1 MPDWIEHFIG
11 KCKEDDLEYIEPEPV
26 VSLPQDKE
34 NRAPRKSPTKAAST
48 PTSSQSSSASGK
60 APAMPE
66 FPFLRRQVDLTVKNK
81 TSKQKTVG
89 PAAAAAIAKVARS
102 AKNGVPTMKRS
113 GSFLKSADSP
123 KSMLVLSGSVYY

>member
-1 MPDWIEHFIG
+1 
-11 KCKEDDLEYIEPEPV
+11 
-26 VSLPQDKE
+26 
-34 NRAPRKSPTKAAST
+34 
-48 PTSSQSSSASGK
+48 
-60 APAMPE
+60 MPE